1 MLDEEMDHIIRDAAE
16 NHHPP
21 YNDKAWDKMEQML
34 DKHLPQK
41 KDNRKYIFFLLIFL
55 LLGGGALYSIYQFSQ
70 GDDKPA
76 TVADIK
82 PVPGK
87 SSSTG
92 TTSGTPANDPVAEN
106 ESAGKITASGDQDAQ
121 ATDGSGKDQPVNAKD
136 AAAGQD
142 AADPAAVPAQGL
154 SGDGKNKTSTNVK
167 RNTWVGK
174 SRSAMRISAPA
185 PTDDDKRAQRNAS
198 LATND
203 TRAKIKKNAGK
214 KNVTIS
220 AASPEE
226 TESTATEEKPKPATE
241 SPATET
247 AVITEP
253 AVAEEKKKEEAV
265 VKAEEKAEKKPE
277 TPLTA
282 GKPGK
287 KKDKPSNKFGNN
299 FGITLTVGPDV
310 SFVSLNKLGK
320 ATLLYGAGLSY
331 TFARQKLTVRTGFY
345 MSKKIYDAAP
355 DQYHTPGGNYPNLY
369 NVAADC
375 KIYEIPIGLSYHFGA
390 RRKHNWFGAAG
401 ISSYLMKTENYNY
414 QYKTPSGYTYN
425 YKHNVSNE
433 NNHYFSVVTLSAGY
447 QYQLSRRVSLQAEPY
462 VKIPLGG
469 VGVGKVK
476 LNSGGILF
484 TATIRPFAK
493 KD

>member
-55 LLGGGALYSIYQFSQ
+55 LLGGGTLYSIYQFSQ

-76 TVADIK
+76 TVADTK

-87 SSSTG
+87 ASSTG
-92 TTSGTPANDPVAEN
+92 TTSGTQANDPVAEN
-106 ESAGKITASGDQDAQ
+106 ESAGKITASGDEDAQ
-121 ATDGSGKDQPVNAKD
+121 ATDGSGKGRPVNAKD
-136 AAAGQD
+136 AAAGPD

-154 SGDGKNKTSTNVK
+154 SGDEKNKTSTHVK
-167 RNTWVGK
+167 RNTRVSK

-185 PTDDDKRAQRNAS
+185 PADDDKKAPRNAS

-203 TRAKIKKNAGK
+203 TRAKTKKNAGK

-226 TESTATEEKPKPATE
+226 TESTATEEKTKPVTE
-241 SPATET
+241 SPAKET
-247 AVITEP
+247 AVKTEP

-265 VKAEEKAEKKPE
+265 VKVEEKAEKKPE

-287 KKDKPSNKFGNN
+287 KKDKSSNKFGNN
-299 FGITLTVGPDV
+299 FGITLTIGPDV

-375 KIYEIPIGLSYHFGA
+375 KIYEIPIGLSYNFGA

-447 QYQLSRRVSLQAEPY
+447 QYRLSRRVSLQAEPY